1 MFLQVFDKH
10 MLVTYH
16 GSGTILGAL
25 DKSSEQDK

>member
-1 MFLQVFDKH
+1 MLLQVFGKH
-10 MLVTYH
+10 VLVPYH